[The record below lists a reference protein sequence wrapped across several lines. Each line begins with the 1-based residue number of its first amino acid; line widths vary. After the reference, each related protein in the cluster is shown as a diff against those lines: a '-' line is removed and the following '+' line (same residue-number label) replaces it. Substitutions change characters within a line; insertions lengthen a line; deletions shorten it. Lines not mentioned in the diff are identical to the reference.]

1 MMLIPHDGGI
11 MMLTALSGDSPFT
24 VLKYSFYPVALL
36 IATIVT
42 IQFGLLRTKEE
53 KEFAKQQE
61 AAAAAAGQ

>member
-24 VLKYSFYPVALL
+24 VLKYSFYPVAL
-36 IATIVT
+36 IIVTIIT

-53 KEFAKQQE
+53 KEFAKAQAE
-61 AAAAAAGQ
+61 AAQQA

>member
-36 IATIVT
+36 IATVVT
-42 IQFGLLRTKEE
+42 IQLGLLRTSEE
-53 KEFAKQQE
+53 KEFEKAKR
-61 AAAAAAGQ
+61 AAQKA

>member
-36 IATIVT
+36 IVTCLT

-53 KEFAKQQE
+53 KEFAAQQ
-61 AAAAAAGQ
+61 AGKA